1 MSHYSYMTIPRMEAD
16 AVQESTS
23 AAIRRARKIADNLSL
38 RMKIFES
45 DLEIEQNMIRSSGSS
60 EVFTRAVS
68 LSDEVFS
75 SMRNACNE
83 LNAASNAPPAVEIRT
98 DPETEK
104 KRYYRTV
111 VLPQDQVV
119 SFLTQ
124 DAIFVRTPMLW
135 SRNNRRVRGDKG
147 RTIGPEKCTVYRES
161 VYYSIILDPLF
172 PQYDFSGFKKKIF
185 HYLYIYHDLPANR
198 MYLIDND
205 NHETKHVTDA
215 IARLLPA
222 GDTPLNCNF
231 YSSAMVTDQI
241 PEGTYITVTAMEK
254 GMMEDKEIVR
264 FWKEKSGLD
273 ADLE

>member
-23 AAIRRARKIADNLSL
+23 AAICRARKIADNLSL
-38 RMKIFES
+38 RMKTFES
-45 DLEIEQNMIRSSGSS
+45 DLEIEQNIIRSSGSP

-75 SMRNACNE
+75 SLRNACNE

-135 SRNNRRVRGDKG
+135 TTPSR
-147 RTIGPEKCTVYRES
+147 
-161 VYYSIILDPLF
+161 PL
-172 PQYDFSGFKKKIF
+172 
-185 HYLYIYHDLPANR
+185 
-198 MYLIDND
+198 
-205 NHETKHVTDA
+205 
-215 IARLLPA
+215 
-222 GDTPLNCNF
+222 
-231 YSSAMVTDQI
+231 
-241 PEGTYITVTAMEK
+241 
-254 GMMEDKEIVR
+254 
-264 FWKEKSGLD
+264 
-273 ADLE
+273 